1 MTEMYLYSQGGDG
14 VEYLYIPVDSAT
26 LKQFIEDQQNN
37 NVGWR
42 LCFSVILKIP
52 WNQFRDW
59 CFSRS
64 SLFVEKYKCTFR
76 INV

>member
-1 MTEMYLYSQGGDG
+1 MTEMYSYSQGGDG

-52 WNQFRDW
+52 WNQLQTVPCLMPFLKQLICW
-59 CFSRS
+59 
-64 SLFVEKYKCTFR
+64 K
-76 INV
+76 I